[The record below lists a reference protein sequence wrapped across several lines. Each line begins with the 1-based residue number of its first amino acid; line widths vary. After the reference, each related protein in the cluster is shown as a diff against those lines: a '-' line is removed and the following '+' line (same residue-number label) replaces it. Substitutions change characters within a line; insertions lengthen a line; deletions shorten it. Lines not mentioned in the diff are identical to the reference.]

1 MLFKEYDQNDKSLV
15 ESIKIAGLGE
25 HKAQKLIRLAN
36 KNKINIQKAYLL
48 TDASIIKVDIVLLC
62 YVILYIFN
70 CTTRFQ

>member
-36 KNKINIQKAYLL
+36 KKNKHTKSLFVNGCKYHQ
-48 TDASIIKVDIVLLC
+48 S
-62 YVILYIFN
+62 
-70 CTTRFQ
+70 